1 MIGGSPPQD
10 RLVQWFLQWRK
21 PICRFLGAYRA
32 VDRADIDDVAQEVF
46 LRMVRYDR
54 SALVANP
61 QSYLFK
67 MAANVA
73 AEWSMRPRQR
83 SPHASEWLSE
93 LTEDSSPESDLLN
106 RAEEEALLVAINALP
121 PRPREMLRLHFVDSL
136 TREQIAARLAV
147 SPRVVKRELIR
158 AYAALRLSL
167 GAPDSEYESESSRLG

>member
-1 MIGGSPPQD
+1 MIGDSPPKD
-10 RLVQWFLQWRK
+10 RLVQWFRQWRR
-21 PICRFLGAYRA
+21 PIIRFLGAYRA

-73 AEWSMRPRQR
+73 AEWSMRPHRR

-93 LTEDSSPESDLLN
+93 LIEDSSPESELLN
-106 RAEEEALLVAINALP
+106 QIEEHALLVAINALP
-121 PRPREMLRLHFVDSL
+121 ARPREMLRLHFVESL
-136 TREQIAARLAV
+136 TREQIATRLSV

-167 GAPDSEYESESSRLG
+167 GEQQYELGRSKVG

>member
-1 MIGGSPPQD
+1 MTGDSPPKD
-10 RLVQWFLQWRK
+10 RLVHWFMQWRR

-54 SALVANP
+54 SELVANP

-73 AEWSMRPRQR
+73 AEWSMRPHQR
-83 SPHASEWLSE
+83 SPHASEWLSDLIE
-93 LTEDSSPESDLLN
+93 NSSPESELLSQ
-106 RAEEEALLVAINALP
+106 AEEQTLLAAINALP
-121 PRPREMLRLHFVDSL
+121 ARPREMLRLHFVESL
-136 TREQIAARLAV
+136 TREQIATRLAV

-158 AYAALRLSL
+158 AYAALRLAL
-167 GAPDSEYESESSRLG
+167 GEQEYESERSRVG

>member
-1 MIGGSPPQD
+1 MTGDSPPKD
-10 RLVQWFLQWRK
+10 RLVQWFLQWRR

-46 LRMVRYDR
+46 LRMIRYDR

-73 AEWSMRPRQR
+73 AEWSMRPQQR

-93 LTEDSSPESDLLN
+93 LTEHSSPESDLLN
-106 RAEEEALLVAINALP
+106 QAEEATLLAAVNALP
-121 PRPREMLRLHFVDSL
+121 ARPREVLRLHFVESL
-136 TREQIAARLAV
+136 TRDQIAQRLAV

-158 AYAALRLSL
+158 AYASLRLSL
-167 GAPDSEYESESSRLG
+167 SEPEYTSENSKVG